1 MFNIDWFILR
11 LISTP
16 LNKRQPLR
24 AAWLTVLISQV
35 KALHAEFYLLITGK
49 LYELQFTGQIIYL
62 EQVLND
68 TFDND
73 LRRIW
78 IDNTADNS
86 ARIFLWNKV
95 EGQPKHYVFNKWN
108 AVDSYV
114 IDDHMTYQFKVYRA
128 VVNNTNVAPA
138 ANPLV
143 WRYIMDAPI
152 LFNREDYALY
162 NTSFI
167 VMVPTGLVYDTSRL
181 MALVNKYKL
190 AGKSY
195 TIQTY

>member
-16 LNKRQPLR
+16 VNKRQPLR
-24 AAWLTVLISQV
+24 ATWLDVLLSQV
-35 KALHAEFYLLITGK
+35 KALHSEFYTLITGK

-62 EQVLND
+62 EHVLND

-73 LRRIW
+73 LRGIW

-95 EGQPKHYVFNKWN
+95 EVQPNKYLFNKWN

-114 IDDHMTYQFKVYRA
+114 TNDHMTYQFKVYKA
-128 VVNNTNVAPA
+128 LSNNSNVAPA

-143 WRYIMDAPI
+143 WQYVMDAPL

-167 VMVPTGLVYDTSRL
+167 VMVPV
-181 MALVNKYKL
+181 ALVFDTNRMKALINKYKL

>member
-1 MFNIDWFILR
+1 
-11 LISTP
+11 
-16 LNKRQPLR
+16 
-24 AAWLTVLISQV
+24 
-35 KALHAEFYLLITGK
+35 
-49 LYELQFTGQIIYL
+49 
-62 EQVLND
+62 
-68 TFDND
+68 
-73 LRRIW
+73 
-78 IDNTADNS
+78 
-86 ARIFLWNKV
+86 
-95 EGQPKHYVFNKWN
+95 
-108 AVDSYV
+108 
-114 IDDHMTYQFKVYRA
+114 MTYQFKVYRA